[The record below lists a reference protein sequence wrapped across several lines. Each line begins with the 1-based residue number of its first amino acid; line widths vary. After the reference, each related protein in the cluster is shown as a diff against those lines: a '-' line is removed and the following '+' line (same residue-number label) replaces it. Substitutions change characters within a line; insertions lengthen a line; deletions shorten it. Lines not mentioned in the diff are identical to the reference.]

1 MNLEEFWEK
10 YPELLAKIP
19 EGQETFAL
27 ELHVTEAN
35 PKTRTFKGIA
45 AAFDTIIDSWIPT
58 IIQKGAFEEAV
69 KIGPDNVKVLHQHNP
84 ERVLGKLLAM
94 EETSKGLEVEGM
106 ISETSLGKDI
116 LTLMEDAVLTE
127 MSIGF
132 KPMEWIMDEDH
143 PRVNG
148 PLRTL
153 TELALD
159 EVSIVVFPANA
170 PSRITEVNS
179 VLGDRAKEFVTELE
193 EEPEVVPVGDDLGT
207 VTAGTIKGAED
218 VKAIEIPGQEE
229 EIQVETM
236 ADLLALAEGFL
247 SKHSESGPVLQEEE
261 VERVRAVIE
270 GLSKLL
276 PAEGG
281 DGEDGGDSSGDGD
294 AEAGEVDSLLM
305 DAEMEM
311 AESDLAALS

>member
-1 MNLEEFWEK
+1 MNLEEFWKK
-10 YPELLAKIP
+10 YPDLLAKIP
-19 EGQETFAL
+19 EGQETFVL

-58 IIQKGAFEEAV
+58 IIQKGAFADAV
-69 KIGPDNVKVLHQHNP
+69 KVGPDNVKVLHQHNP
-84 ERVLGKLLAM
+84 ERILGKLLAM

-116 LTLMEDAVLTE
+116 LTLMEDGVLNE

-179 VLGDRAKEFVTELE
+179 VLGERAEEFVAELRGDDVLPFE
-193 EEPEVVPVGDDLGT
+193 EEE
-207 VTAGTIKGAED
+207 
-218 VKAIEIPGQEE
+218 EIPGQEE
-229 EIQVETM
+229 EIQVETV
-236 ADLLALAEGFL
+236 ADLLSLAEGFL

-281 DGEDGGDSSGDGD
+281 DGEEEDPSGDGE